1 MGKLTDDII
10 ETANSFAENFSDK
23 GDFDYSIESLVDVDQ
38 LLDEMNDFE
47 IDKDTIFNMCTMI
60 GSYIFETARKNY
72 GGKYYWIQEEQQPIL
87 VVGEP
92 DFSVAI
98 MAWDKVKG
106 RLENGTED
114 NIPFYVEGFREH
126 IEKGKM
132 QKGYRATVI

>member
-1 MGKLTDDII
+1 MGKLTEDIK
-10 ETANSFAENFSDK
+10 ETANSFTENFRDREN
-23 GDFDYSIESLVDVDQ
+23 FDYSIESLKGVDE
-38 LLDEMNDFE
+38 LLDEMSDFALDE
-47 IDKDTIFNMCTMI
+47 DDIYNICTMV
-60 GSYIFETARKNY
+60 GSYIFETARKNF
-72 GGKYYWIQEEQQPIL
+72 GGNYYWIQEKEQPIL

-114 NIPFYVEGFREH
+114 NIPFYMAGLREH
-126 IEKGKM
+126 IEKGKT